1 VTAVIV
7 FGIIVLVCAEE
18 VIRLAKDARTD
29 MDSGEREPDV
39 FARRWLAAKAALL
52 CGRRL
57 VSSGHESIT
66 TAGANVAAIRARRRM
81 ESPTV
86 RIPRSALPAL
96 ARR

>member
-1 VTAVIV
+1 VIV

-39 FARRWLAAKAALL
+39 FARRWRAAQSALRR
-52 CGRRL
+52 GRRL
-57 VSSGHESIT
+57 VHEGRESLS
-66 TAGANVAAIRARRRM
+66 AASADVAAIRAQRRM

-86 RIPRSALPAL
+86 RLPKSALPAL